1 MPEFASSGQ
10 LPGVG
15 KIFLDHVGWM
25 AADMGPAAAVF
36 ERLGFPLTPYSV
48 HGDRDP
54 ETGTLKPVGTANRL
68 AMLERGY
75 LEILTPVE
83 GYDTPLTRHLRN
95 AIAHHTGVHLLAFS
109 VHDADDAARQI
120 ASRDVSLLP
129 AVHLRRTIE
138 GEDGR
143 DAEVAFTV
151 VRAAFDQFPEAR
163 VQVLAHH
170 TPEQM
175 WQSRYI
181 CRDSG
186 IIGLHEAAIVTTD
199 PREAAARYGRFLGK
213 LVERD
218 GSSLVVRLD
227 RGALRFVDARGAA
240 ERFGR
245 ISRPP
250 MPAVGAITLTSR
262 DLDKTRYYLLS
273 QGLRPG
279 AIDPSHLLIDASEAL
294 GTHIVIV
301 AEKP

>member
-1 MPEFASSGQ
+1 MPKPSSSGQ
-10 LPGVG
+10 LPGAG

-25 AADMGPAAAVF
+25 APDMERAAAVF

-54 ETGTLKPVGTANRL
+54 VTGTLKPVGTANRL
-68 AMLERGY
+68 AMLEQGY
-75 LEILTPVE
+75 LEILAPID
-83 GYDTPLTRHLRN
+83 GHQTPLVQHLRN
-95 AIAHHTGVHLLAFS
+95 AISHHTGVHLLAFS
-109 VHDADDAARQI
+109 VNDAEETAREIAARE
-120 ASRDVSLLP
+120 VTLLP

-138 GEDGR
+138 GEDGQ

-151 VRAAFDQFPEAR
+151 VRAAFEQFPEAR
-163 VQVLAHH
+163 VQVLTHH
-170 TPEQM
+170 TPEHM
-175 WQSRYI
+175 WQSRYV

-186 IIGLHEAAIVTTD
+186 ITGLLEAAVVTAD
-199 PREAAARYGRFLGK
+199 PREAAARYSRFLGRP
-213 LVERD
+213 VTRD

-227 RGALRFVDARGAA
+227 RGAVRFVDARGAA

-262 DLDKTRYYLLS
+262 DLDQTRYYLLS

-279 AIDPSHLLIDASEAL
+279 AIDPSHLLIDESESL